1 MEMSHRESL
10 ALLPSFS
17 IAFLNWCF
25 NIFLLDKYRGIL
37 KFKKI
42 ELYALFVSMLG
53 GFSGWITTMAIKEEN
68 MMTLQ
73 VTSSVFR
80 AFTSWLVLVIIVNE
94 DITLSKQQFIS
105 FLFRLM
111 MTVLLEIQQRLVISP
126 YDLTLVK

>member
-1 MEMSHRESL
+1 MEINDRETL

-37 KFKKI
+37 KFKKSEI
-42 ELYALFVSMLG
+42 YALFVSMLG
-53 GFSGWITTMAIKEEN
+53 GFASWITTMSIKEEN

-94 DITLSKQQFIS
+94 DITLSRQQFIS
-105 FLFRLM
+105 FLFRLL
-111 MTVLLEIQQRLVISP
+111 MTILLEIQQRLVISP
-126 YDLTLVK
+126 WNYPEDL